1 MNKDEKVLEIV
12 NGVITDRLTQLIE
25 EMSEYDFV
33 DMIGDMYFDQTGKNI
48 EDDTDDD
55 EDFDKDEY
63 LNEIIGSRVLPLL
76 HKLMEY
82 GIGKDIPTN

>member
-12 NGVITDRLTQLIE
+12 NSVITDRLTQLIE
-25 EMSEYDFV
+25 EMSNNEFV
-33 DMIGDMYFDQTGKNI
+33 EMIGDMYFDQTGKNI

-76 HKLMEY
+76 HKICEY
-82 GIGKDIPTN
+82 GIGKDIPTK

>member
-25 EMSEYDFV
+25 EMSENDFV
-33 DMIGDMYFDQTGKNI
+33 DMISDMYFDQTGKNI

-63 LNEIIGSRVLPLL
+63 LNKIIGSRVLPLL

>member
-12 NGVITDRLTQLIE
+12 NSVITDRLTQLIE
-25 EMSEYDFV
+25 EMSDNEFV
-33 DMIGDMYFDQTGKNI
+33 EMIGDMYFDQTGKNI

-76 HKLMEY
+76 HKICEY
-82 GIGKDIPTN
+82 GIGKDIPKD

>member
-1 MNKDEKVLEIV
+1 MNKEEKVLEIV

-25 EMSEYDFV
+25 EMSDNEFLE
-33 DMIGDMYFDQTGKNI
+33 MIGDMYFDQTGKNI

-76 HKLMEY
+76 HKICEY
-82 GIGKDIPTN
+82 GIGKEIPLN

>member
-1 MNKDEKVLEIV
+1 MNKEEKVLEIV

-25 EMSEYDFV
+25 EMSDNEFV
-33 DMIGDMYFDQTGKNI
+33 EMIGDMYFDQTGKNI

-76 HKLMEY
+76 HKICEY
-82 GIGKDIPTN
+82 GIGKDIPTK

>member
-1 MNKDEKVLEIV
+1 MNKEEKVLEIV

-25 EMSEYDFV
+25 EMSNNEFV
-33 DMIGDMYFDQTGKNI
+33 EMIGDMYFDQTGKNI

-76 HKLMEY
+76 HKICEY
-82 GIGKDIPTN
+82 GIGKDIPTK

>member
-25 EMSEYDFV
+25 EMSDNEFV
-33 DMIGDMYFDQTGKNI
+33 EMIGDMYFDQTGKNI

-63 LNEIIGSRVLPLL
+63 LGEIIGSRVLPLL
-76 HKLMEY
+76 HKICEY
-82 GIGKDIPTN
+82 GIGKDIPTK

>member
-12 NGVITDRLTQLIE
+12 NSVITDRLTQLIE
-25 EMSEYDFV
+25 EMSDNEFV
-33 DMIGDMYFDQTGKNI
+33 EMIGDMYFDQTGKNI

-76 HKLMEY
+76 HKICEY
-82 GIGKDIPTN
+82 GIGKDIPTK

>member
-1 MNKDEKVLEIV
+1 MNKNEKVLEIV

-25 EMSEYDFV
+25 EMSDNEFV
-33 DMIGDMYFDQTGKNI
+33 EMIGDMYFDQTGKNI

-63 LNEIIGSRVLPLL
+63 LNGIIGSRVLPLL
-76 HKLMEY
+76 HKICEY
-82 GIGKDIPTN
+82 GIGKDIPTK

>member
-1 MNKDEKVLEIV
+1 MNKEEKVLEIV
-12 NGVITDRLTQLIE
+12 NSVITDRLTQLIE
-25 EMSEYDFV
+25 EMSDNEFV
-33 DMIGDMYFDQTGKNI
+33 EMIGDMYFDQTGKNI

-76 HKLMEY
+76 HKICEY
-82 GIGKDIPTN
+82 GIGKDIPTK

>member
-1 MNKDEKVLEIV
+1 MNKNEKVLEIV
-12 NGVITDRLTQLIE
+12 NSVITDRLTQLIE
-25 EMSEYDFV
+25 EMSNNEFV
-33 DMIGDMYFDQTGKNI
+33 EMIGDMYFDQTGKNI

-76 HKLMEY
+76 HKICEY
-82 GIGKDIPTN
+82 GIDKDIPTK

>member
-63 LNEIIGSRVLPLL
+63 LNEIIGSLVLPLL